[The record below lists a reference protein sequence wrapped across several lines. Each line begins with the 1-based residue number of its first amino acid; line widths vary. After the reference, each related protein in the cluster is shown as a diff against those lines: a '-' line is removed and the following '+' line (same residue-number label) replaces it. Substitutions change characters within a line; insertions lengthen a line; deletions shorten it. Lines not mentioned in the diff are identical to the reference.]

1 MSTSIII
8 LTIAG
13 YIALLFV
20 VAWLASRHSDNATFF
35 TGGRKTPRL
44 VAAIAMV
51 GAAMSGVT
59 YISVP
64 GTVLA
69 DHFSYLQTTLGFF
82 VGYLI
87 IAFLLV
93 PLYYRLGVV
102 SLYEYLDHRFGV
114 TAHRTG
120 AWLFFLSKIIA
131 ASLRAFVVCVVLQAL
146 LFDIY
151 DIPFAINASIMMLL
165 VWLYTRRGGVRS
177 VVWSEML
184 KSIVMV
190 GSIVACI
197 IFVSNAMGLSFGGA
211 VSKIASSD
219 LSEVLFMDDAMD
231 RRYFWKQFIAGI
243 FLVVAMTGM
252 DQDMMQTV
260 LSCRSARDS
269 QRSLIVSIVV
279 QMVVI
284 LLFLALGA
292 LFYLFLMERGVT
304 PTDGAMPLVDG
315 SGEVV
320 VARGDD
326 LFGYVATESGLPI
339 VVGILFLLGL
349 VASTYSAAGS
359 ALTALTT
366 SFTLDILGGKS
377 ADDRRLG
384 RMRRLTHT
392 LIAVAMTLIIVLFYH
407 FSSGGVIT
415 LIFTM
420 ASYTYGPLL
429 GMFLFGLL
437 TKRRVKG
444 VALPIIAIASPLICY
459 IVSSNADSWLGGYQF
474 SYEIIVVNAA
484 LTMLGMWIARK

>member
-1 MSTSIII
+1 
-8 LTIAG
+8 
-13 YIALLFV
+13 
-20 VAWLASRHSDNATFF
+20 
-35 TGGRKTPRL
+35 
-44 VAAIAMV
+44 
-51 GAAMSGVT
+51 
-59 YISVP
+59 
-64 GTVLA
+64 
-69 DHFSYLQTTLGFF
+69 
-82 VGYLI
+82 
-87 IAFLLV
+87 
-93 PLYYRLGVV
+93 
-102 SLYEYLDHRFGV
+102 
-114 TAHRTG
+114 
-120 AWLFFLSKIIA
+120 
-131 ASLRAFVVCVVLQAL
+131 
-146 LFDIY
+146 
-151 DIPFAINASIMMLL
+151 
-165 VWLYTRRGGVRS
+165 
-177 VVWSEML
+177 
-184 KSIVMV
+184 
-190 GSIVACI
+190 
-197 IFVSNAMGLSFGGA
+197 
-211 VSKIASSD
+211 
-219 LSEVLFMDDAMD
+219 
-231 RRYFWKQFIAGI
+231 
-243 FLVVAMTGM
+243 
-252 DQDMMQTV
+252 
-260 LSCRSARDS
+260 
-269 QRSLIVSIVV
+269 
-279 QMVVI
+279 MVVI

-384 RMRRLTHT
+384 RMRRLTHS

>member
-1 MSTSIII
+1 
-8 LTIAG
+8 
-13 YIALLFV
+13 
-20 VAWLASRHSDNATFF
+20 
-35 TGGRKTPRL
+35 
-44 VAAIAMV
+44 MV

-87 IAFLLV
+87 IAFVLV

-131 ASLRAFVVCVVLQAL
+131 ASLRAYVVCVVLQAL
-146 LFDIY
+146 LFDVY
-151 DIPFAINASIMMLL
+151 DIPFAVNASIMMLL

-197 IFVSNAMGLSFGGA
+197 IFIINAMDLSLGSA
-211 VSKIASSD
+211 ISKISSSD
-219 LSEVLFMDDAMD
+219 LSEVFFTDDAMD
-231 RRYFWKQFIAGI
+231 RRYFWKQFIAGA

-292 LFYLFLMERGVT
+292 LFYLFLAQRGIVAT
-304 PTDGAMPLVDG
+304 NGAMPLVDG
-315 SGEVV
+315 SGATV

-326 LFGYVATESGLPI
+326 LFGYVATESGLPV
-339 VVGILFLLGL
+339 VVGVLFLLGL

-366 SFTLDILGGKS
+366 SFSLDILDGKRLEER
-377 ADDRRLG
+377 ALG
-384 RMRRLTHT
+384 RLRQRTHS

-429 GMFLFGLL
+429 GMFLFGLM
-437 TKRRVKG
+437 TKRKVEDR
-444 VALPIIAIASPLICY
+444 ALPIIAIVSPLLCY
-459 IVSSNADSWLGGYQF
+459 ILSSNADSWLGGYQF

-484 LTMLGMWIARK
+484 LTMLGMWAASKR